1 MATFAAI
8 DFETADQGRDSACAV
23 GAVMVREGRVADRY
37 HQLIRPPRSSFA
49 FTHIHGLTF
58 DDVRHSP
65 AFGDMWPDL
74 RAFMEDAGFLVAHN
88 AGFDRSVLEA
98 CCAAADVAPP
108 EQAFRCTVQMARAA
122 WNLSSASL
130 PSVCRHLGIPLD
142 HHDAL
147 SDAEA
152 CARIAIEAL
161 GEEARGRP

>member
-1 MATFAAI
+1 MSPICAI
-8 DFETADQGRDSACAV
+8 AFETADPGRDSACAV
-23 GAVMVREGRVADRY
+23 GAVLVRQGRIADRY
-37 HQLIRPPRSSFA
+37 QQLIRPPRRSFE
-49 FTHIHGLTF
+49 FTYVHGLTWA
-58 DDVRHSP
+58 DVRDSP

-74 RAFMEDAGFLVAHN
+74 RKFVDDAGFLVAHN

-108 EQAFRCTVQMARAA
+108 ELAFHCTVQMARRT
-122 WNLSSASL
+122 WNLPSASL
-130 PSVCRHLGIPLD
+130 PAVCRHLGIPLN

-161 GEEARGRP
+161 GEAA